1 MELLNKVSYII
12 DAKITTDTVI
22 FFDMDGTLIHTDY
35 ANFLSF
41 EKAIQFVKGKTFNL
55 VFDPEIRLNR
65 SNIKDSVPDLTCIEY
80 NKIVEKK
87 QIFYKD
93 FIDKTE
99 LNPVLA
105 SIVNDY
111 SITNQLTLV
120 TNCREE
126 RAFETLNHFELVDKF
141 SHVFYRQFD
150 EKGERVNKY
159 QNAILKLGILP
170 EMAIAFENE
179 EIEITDAKLA
189 GIKIINPQIIKKNE
203 PF

>member
-65 SNIKDSVPDLTCIEY
+65 SSLKAFIPDLTCGEY
-80 NKIVEKK
+80 KKIVEKK
-87 QIFYKD
+87 QTFYKD

-99 LNPVLA
+99 LNPVL
-105 SIVNDY
+105 SSVVNDY
-111 SITNQLTLV
+111 SKTNQLILV
-120 TNCREE
+120 TNCRKK
-126 RAFETLNHFELVDKF
+126 RAFETLNYFGLVDKF
-141 SHVFYRQFD
+141 SHVFYRQFND
-150 EKGERVNKY
+150 QGERINKY
-159 QNAILKLGILP
+159 QNAISKLGILS
-170 EMAIAFENE
+170 EMAVAFENE
-179 EIEITDAKLA
+179 EVEITDAKLA
-189 GIKIINPQIIKKNE
+189 GIKIINPQIIKK
-203 PF
+203 